1 MFLTNACSQLDPV
14 LSKLED
20 MKEIGNEVFA
30 FKKGM
35 LLNSRENAWEGKPL
49 TLT

>member
-1 MFLTNACSQLDPV
+1 MNACSELDIV

-20 MKEIGNEVFA
+20 MKEVGNEVFA

-35 LLNSRENAWEGKPL
+35 LLNFRENAWEGKPR
-49 TLT
+49 TCT